1 VAQGTASSRLY
12 RWSLRNSIE
21 NIDRA
26 LPYDQSMPPGIRLRG
41 TNERL
46 IRVIGLVSCLALG
59 ASGCGEDD
67 SSSANSV
74 PIRGGERLAWNQSV
88 NSPREINAFTFRLYV
103 DGAES
108 TLSGIKCSG
117 ASSRSYD
124 CSGTLPF
131 MAPGPHVLEL
141 TAVLDGAESS
151 RSQSLTVLLSATAPV
166 TSVIAPSASDLTTP
180 ASLAGA
186 AVCPDDAADGRC
198 YHIEFVAGN
207 LVAATAL
214 APAPDGR
221 LFFVEGSD
229 RVRVIEGDQLLPD
242 PMIVS
247 QPTSRIVGLVVDSDF
262 SSTRFVFVA
271 WAQTGPG
278 GHDVLNVTRYREVGG
293 TLGEAAT
300 IVQGLPFPDE
310 GAAPLAVDAAGLLY
324 VAVPATQSGPGIV
337 ARFTRDGATPADNP
351 RASPALGPGYTTPS
365 GLAVDSAAGRVW
377 LAGRD
382 RQWLSALGLTTG
394 SSAATSIRPN
404 LLEAPTGRPTAPS
417 QEQERGPSLAMGSTK
432 WARDGRELLAT
443 QAGRLFTSAL
453 TNGQLSGF
461 RELRLPRTVQAQK
474 VGADGRGRLWVA
486 VTTGQSNTATSII
499 RLGPR

>member
-1 VAQGTASSRLY
+1 MAY
-12 RWSLRNSIE
+12 
-21 NIDRA
+21 DR
-26 LPYDQSMPPGIRLRG
+26 SMRPGIM
-41 TNERL
+41 
-46 IRVIGLVSCLALG
+46 GLASCLALG
-59 ASGCGEDD
+59 ALGCGTDE
-67 SSSANSV
+67 SSNAAPV
-74 PIRGGERLAWNQSV
+74 PIRGGERLAWNQSAD
-88 NSPREINAFTFRLYV
+88 SPQEINAFTFRLFV

-108 TLSGIKCSG
+108 TLSGVTCTG
-117 ASSRSYD
+117 TPSRSYE

-141 TAVLDGAESS
+141 TAVLDGTESS
-151 RSQSLTVLLSATAPV
+151 RSRSLTVLLSATAPV
-166 TSVIAPSASDLTTP
+166 TAVIAPNASDVTTP

-186 AVCPDDAADGRC
+186 AVCTDDGADGRC
-198 YHIEFVAGN
+198 YQIEFVAGT
-207 LVAATAL
+207 LAATAL

-229 RVRVIEGDQLLPD
+229 RVRVIEGDQLFTD

-247 QPTSRIVGLVVDSDF
+247 QPSSRIVGLVVDSDF
-262 SSTRFVFVA
+262 SNTRFVFVA

-278 GHDVLNVTRYREVGG
+278 GHPLLNITRYREVRG

-300 IVQGLPFPDE
+300 IVQGLPFPEE
-310 GAAPLAVDAAGLLY
+310 GAAPLAMDAAGLLY

-337 ARFTRDGATPADNP
+337 ARFTRDGTTPADNP
-351 RASPALGPGYTTPS
+351 RASPALGPGYAKPS

-377 LAGRD
+377 MAGRD
-382 RQWLSALGLTTG
+382 QRWLSALGLATG
-394 SSAATSIRPN
+394 SSAAISIQPN
-404 LLEAPTGRPTAPS
+404 LLEAPTGRQMAPS
-417 QEQERGPSLAMGSTK
+417 QELERGPSLAMGSTT

-443 QAGRLFTSAL
+443 QTGRLFTNSL

-461 RELRLPRTVQAQK
+461 RELRLPRTVQAQE

-486 VTTGQSNTATSII
+486 VTTGQSNTSTSII